1 MRLLLIFLKF
11 LFTWFYVIRIILW
24 TFEKRLKTLHR
35 CFWYFKK
42 RRGDSFSSDVAFI
55 LHMTCNKVFEF
66 LVAVSVTITIGFGF
80 LKKIKSLNAF
90 LKLITHLIALQS
102 KYAKLEM
109 KMQLAI
115 FLKKCR
121 ALWNFSWTGE
131 RTIASAQLTSEYYRQ
146 SPILQGG
153 MEIACKVTVK
163 IPGTCVNILLMEKYK
178 QLVQQL
184 YIEPKNKEILEWRN
198 EAMDGVEAQ
207 PVSKK
212 AKVKRKKPI
221 RKLTN
226 KKTYAIFL
234 RNK

>member
-1 MRLLLIFLKF
+1 M
-11 LFTWFYVIRIILW
+11 FTWCYLIRIILL
-24 TFEKRLKTLHR
+24 TFKYHSKTLYW
-35 CFWYFKK
+35 CFWYFKD
-42 RRGDSFSSDVAFI
+42 RRRRDRFSSEVAFI
-55 LHMTCNKVFEF
+55 LQMAYNKVSEF
-66 LVAVSVTITIGFGF
+66 SAEVRGYHYYRFWIPQ
-80 LKKIKSLNAF
+80 KIKSLNAF

-184 YIEPKNKEILEWRN
+184 YIEPKNKEIPEWRN

-221 RKLTN
+221 RQLTN

>member
-1 MRLLLIFLKF
+1 MFLKF
-11 LFTWFYVIRIILW
+11 LFTCSYVIWIILL
-24 TFEKRLKTLHR
+24 TDKYHLKTLYW

-42 RRGDSFSSDVAFI
+42 RRGDGFSSEVAFI
-55 LHMTCNKVFEF
+55 LQMAYNKVSEF
-66 LVAVSVTITIGFGF
+66 SAEVRGYHYYRFWIPQ
-80 LKKIKSLNAF
+80 KIKSLNAF